1 MSDNATK
8 NSNGYLSFLTR
19 CRHLTLGSI
28 VGLVIASIGPLFW
41 YCMVKSM
48 SNNWIPALLIGAC
61 VGAAV
66 RFAGRS
72 TDRRLSVIATGLTII
87 SCVVGYVWADTMHP
101 VTLVLHNFSIPAAL
115 KHLVNDLKVVV
126 LIAVSAYLS
135 FIIAVRVPRATGSQ
149 TTIR

>member
-1 MSDNATK
+1 MSDNTTK
-8 NSNGYLSFLTR
+8 RSNLI
-19 CRHLTLGSI
+19 LGSI
-28 VGLVIASIGPLFW
+28 AGLVIASIGPLFW

-72 TDRRLSVIATGLTII
+72 TDRRFSVIATGLTII
-87 SCVVGYVWADTMHP
+87 SCVVGYVWADT
-101 VTLVLHNFSIPAAL
+101 LVLHNFSIPAAL
-115 KHLVNDLKVVV
+115 KHLVNDLKTASRNVVV

-135 FIIAVRVPRATGSQ
+135 FIIAVRVPRATGRH

>member
-8 NSNGYLSFLTR
+8 SSNLI
-19 CRHLTLGSI
+19 LGSI
-28 VGLVIASIGPLFW
+28 AGLVIASIGPLFW

-72 TDRRLSVIATGLTII
+72 TDRRFSVIATGLTII
-87 SCVVGYVWADTMHP
+87 SCVVGYVWAD
-101 VTLVLHNFSIPAAL
+101 TLVLHNFSIPAAL

-135 FIIAVRVPRATGSQ
+135 FIIAVRVPRATGRH

>member
-8 NSNGYLSFLTR
+8 SSNLI
-19 CRHLTLGSI
+19 LGSI
-28 VGLVIASIGPLFW
+28 AGLVIASIGPLFW

-72 TDRRLSVIATGLTII
+72 TDRRFYVDRRDHLPDSHLGRVRQGYLMKRAAQ
-87 SCVVGYVWADTMHP
+87 VGSRGKGE
-101 VTLVLHNFSIPAAL
+101 LCIG
-115 KHLVNDLKVVV
+115 
-126 LIAVSAYLS
+126 
-135 FIIAVRVPRATGSQ
+135 RG
-149 TTIR
+149 